1 MTPSPEFIKKT
12 ILTERPRGS
21 GNPRQ
26 SNSKGGTL
34 SFGRGEFY
42 SASVAS
48 YDFFHNEQTESKSI
62 VGGRRLRRVC
72 MDKWVEYRILQI
84 GWNRRAFIGY
94 SDTTSGPCASMVI
107 RTCLAEA

>member
-1 MTPSPEFIKKT
+1 M
-12 ILTERPRGS
+12 
-21 GNPRQ
+21 
-26 SNSKGGTL
+26 GG
-34 SFGRGEFY
+34 
-42 SASVAS
+42 
-48 YDFFHNEQTESKSI
+48 
-62 VGGRRLRRVC
+62 GGLRRIC

>member
-1 MTPSPEFIKKT
+1 VS
-12 ILTERPRGS
+12 
-21 GNPRQ
+21 
-26 SNSKGGTL
+26 
-34 SFGRGEFY
+34 
-42 SASVAS
+42 S
-48 YDFFHNEQTESKSI
+48 YDFFHNKQTESKPM
-62 VGGRRLRRVC
+62 GGGGLRRIC